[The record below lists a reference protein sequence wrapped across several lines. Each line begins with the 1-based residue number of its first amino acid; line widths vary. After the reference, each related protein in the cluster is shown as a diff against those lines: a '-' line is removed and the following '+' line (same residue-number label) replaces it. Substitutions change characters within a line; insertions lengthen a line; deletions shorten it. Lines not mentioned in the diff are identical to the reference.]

1 MFEQEIERK
10 IGDFRELG
18 FPDFIPRESHLQM
31 ADNMVS
37 TIIGAR
43 RAGKSYRT
51 IQAASELIKRKAIK
65 SINHIC
71 LLDFDNPILSSIK
84 ATDLKVIQ
92 NTFLKLSPDI
102 ELKTHLLFVLDEIHK
117 ISGWEEYVID
127 LSRNPNWKVIV
138 TGSSSKLLKHDI
150 ATELRGKAVS
160 STLYPLSFSEFL
172 RFKNFKYDYKSTKG
186 QAETRRMFDFFG
198 A

>member
-37 TIIGAR
+37 TVIGAR

-71 LLDFDNPILSSIK
+71 LLDFDNPIL
-84 ATDLKVIQ
+84 
-92 NTFLKLSPDI
+92 
-102 ELKTHLLFVLDEIHK
+102 
-117 ISGWEEYVID
+117 
-127 LSRNPNWKVIV
+127 
-138 TGSSSKLLKHDI
+138 
-150 ATELRGKAVS
+150 
-160 STLYPLSFSEFL
+160 
-172 RFKNFKYDYKSTKG
+172 
-186 QAETRRMFDFFG
+186 
-198 A
+198 